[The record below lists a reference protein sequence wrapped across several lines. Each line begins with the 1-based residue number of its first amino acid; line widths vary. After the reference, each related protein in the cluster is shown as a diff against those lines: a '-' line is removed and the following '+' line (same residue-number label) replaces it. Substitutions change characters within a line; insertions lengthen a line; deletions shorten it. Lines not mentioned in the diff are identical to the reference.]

1 MLAVFLNRSGIAWPD
16 PVQRITIQ
24 RVAEGRPFAAVPTA
38 SDYHDSSI
46 GEHCMLQN
54 LTVTAVVVVVL
65 WIVIIGLYLRI
76 SRRQP
81 DVAAQMKAL
90 EEKLDRAESEVE
102 QK

>member
-1 MLAVFLNRSGIAWPD
+1 
-16 PVQRITIQ
+16 
-24 RVAEGRPFAAVPTA
+24 
-38 SDYHDSSI
+38 
-46 GEHCMLQN
+46 MLQN